1 MIGYPFAEYEALAD
15 GVSEVVIPAPEIDER
30 VREIGSAISQDYAG
44 TRPLLIGV
52 LKGVFIFM
60 ADLLRSISIPVEVDF
75 IDIASYSAESRDQ
88 GFVQFVKDLDI
99 SVTDRHVLFVEDV
112 VDTGLTLNY
121 LLGNMRARNPASLEV
136 CALFVR
142 QRRRL
147 IDVPIKYKGFDLPD
161 KFVVGYGLDHREL
174 YRNLPGIGLLKAET
188 LTGNSVADS
197 HAESA

>member
-1 MIGYPFAEYEALAD
+1 MIGYPFSDYETLAAD
-15 GVSEVVIPAPEIDER
+15 ISEVLIPAPVIDER
-30 VREIGSAISQDYAG
+30 VRELGRAISEDYAG
-44 TRPLLIGV
+44 KRPLLIGV

-60 ADLLRSISIPVEVDF
+60 ADLLRAISIPVEVDL
-75 IDIASYSAESRDQ
+75 IAIASYNAESRDH
-88 GFVQFVKDLDI
+88 GYVQFVKDLDI

-121 LLGNMRARNPASLEV
+121 LLSNMRARNPASLEV

-174 YRNLPGIGLLKAET
+174 YRNLPGVGLLKADA
-188 LTGNSVADS
+188 LTRNT
-197 HAESA
+197 

>member
-1 MIGYPFAEYEALAD
+1 VIGHPFAEYEELAD
-15 GVSEVVIPAPEIDER
+15 DVSEVLIPAPDIDAR
-30 VREIGSAISQDYAG
+30 VRELGQMISGDYAG
-44 TRPLLIGV
+44 KRPLLVGV
-52 LKGVFIFM
+52 LKGVFVFM
-60 ADLLRSISIPVEVDF
+60 ADLLRAISIPVEVDF

-88 GFVQFVKDLDI
+88 GYVQFVKDLDI

-121 LLGNMRARNPASLEV
+121 LLGNMRARKPASLEV

-147 IDVPIKYKGFDLPD
+147 IDVPIRYKGFDLPD

-174 YRNLPGIGLLKAET
+174 YRNLPGVGLLKAES
-188 LTGNSVADS
+188 LTGNP
-197 HAESA
+197 